1 MCEAHVKASFGT
13 LGPHTRGSLL
23 TGLPCTFT
31 FHPVTEATT
40 ANSAPTSPS
49 RFTEWTRTKMLRE
62 REREKLLP
70 RVTQHTDQTA
80 NGSCPLWVCELQ
92 RTQPLPQGKAGVSE
106 LSWELGNLLSQQALC
121 LPLSLTS
128 RTLPVPCP
136 MTGGKPHP
144 VLSPFGGRA
153 QL

>member
-31 FHPVTEATT
+31 FYPITEATT
-40 ANSAPTSPS
+40 ANPAPTSLS

-62 REREKLLP
+62 RERSYCPGSLSTQTRLL
-70 RVTQHTDQTA
+70 T
-80 NGSCPLWVCELQ
+80 GSCPLRFCELQ
-92 RTQPLPQGKAGVSE
+92 KTQPLPQGKAGVSE

-136 MTGGKPHP
+136 MTGGKPHL